1 MPVRSFAKAEIVLK
15 ARRRLEVPLLLMVW
29 LSLAMFAIAD
39 QSPTFVLAA
48 TAVAGGNLVA
58 ATRGKEI
65 FLYRHFVNALVLGGG
80 LLFIIESLNDESLA
94 TLSAGGLPL
103 RAITHFIMVIQMCKL
118 LERKRNRDYS
128 QMLILSFLT
137 VLSGSLICELL
148 WYGLAGLVY
157 VALACYVGMAL
168 TIKRGLDRSAQ
179 TQLINEATPPPTDQ
193 VAWNAIREWPS
204 RVLRRRLVTTLAFL
218 LVCGTLW
225 FTAAPRLEQVME
237 PLAARGLSALTGLGS
252 TVRLGDARKVYQSN
266 RVVMRIGF
274 DDDAAYRPQYFCAA
288 TATTYEN
295 SGWAIDLPAVGA
307 GPQSEIA
314 PPPDLLA
321 GAVRQRVSMRPNL
334 LPSLPAAYP
343 VIGATT
349 SAGRTR
355 LTRAGTLIVSGEIVH
370 SGHLT
375 YTAWSWSQPLST
387 NQREHLARRREQIGM
402 AVDLPNVT
410 EHLSPAVAQLARQW
424 CADLLDQRAA
434 DPTRHDE
441 LDLAIARR
449 ISQRLSQDYLYTL
462 DLSGADPDR
471 DGVEDFLFHMK
482 RGHCEY
488 FASALT
494 VMCQAL
500 NVRARLAMGFR
511 SDEIDRATRE
521 TIVRDRDAHAWCQ
534 VFTPSTDF
542 VTVDPSPASARE
554 SASGSWWVRL
564 SHFWSRLQFLWSEHV
579 IGYDALARQRL
590 TERLRRNLTALV
602 AQARSMLA
610 DARKSLHDLAVYGK
624 VDVFIMRLMYVV
636 FALTGVVG
644 VLVLGQVLLRRHRR
658 QRAYRAGTA
667 VPPAHLAFMRR
678 VLKRLDARGL
688 AHLPHQTPRERLA
701 QAVRRFDLPADQVD
715 ALVSFYYRLRWGG
728 LRASAQQLAH
738 ADRQADDLIARL
750 QR

>member
-39 QSPTFVLAA
+39 RNPTFLLAG
-48 TAVAGGNLVA
+48 TAVVGVNLIA

-65 FLYRHFVNALVLGGG
+65 YLYRHFVNALVLGGG
-80 LLFIIESLNDESLA
+80 VLFIVESLNDESLA

-103 RAITHFIMVIQMCKL
+103 QAITHFIMIIQMCKL

-148 WYGLAGLVY
+148 WYALAGLAY

-179 TQLINEATPPPTDQ
+179 TQLVNEAAPPPADQ

-218 LVCGTLW
+218 LVCGALW

-252 TVRLGDARKVYQSN
+252 TVRLGDARKIYQSN

-288 TATTYEN
+288 TATSYEN
-295 SGWAIDLPAVGA
+295 SGWAIDLATGGA

-321 GAVRQRVSMRPNL
+321 GAVRQRVSMRPDL

-349 SAGRTR
+349 STGRTR
-355 LTRAGTLIVSGEIVH
+355 LTSAGMLIVHGEISH
-370 SGHLT
+370 SGHVT
-375 YTAWSWSQPLST
+375 YTAWSWSPPLSAD
-387 NQREHLARRREQIGM
+387 QRNHLARARQQLRM
-402 AVDLPNVT
+402 SVDPPNIAGRVP
-410 EHLSPAVAQLARQW
+410 PAVANLARQW

-434 DPTRHDE
+434 DPTRRDE

-462 DLSGADPDR
+462 DLSGVDPDR
-471 DGVEDFLFHMK
+471 DGVADFLFHMK

-500 NVRARLAMGFR
+500 GVRARLAMGFR
-511 SDEIDRATRE
+511 SDEIDRATGE

-542 VTVDPSPASARE
+542 VVVDPSPATATDQ
-554 SASGSWWVRL
+554 AATSWWTRL

-590 TERLRRNLTALV
+590 TERLRKDLTSLV
-602 AQARSMLA
+602 AEARSALRN
-610 DARKSLHDLAVYGK
+610 ARKSLHDLAVYGH
-624 VDVFIMRLMYVV
+624 VDVFITRLMYVV

-644 VLVLGQVLLRRHRR
+644 VLVLGQTLLRRRR
-658 QRAYRAGTA
+658 RRRAYRAGKA
-667 VPPAHLAFMRR
+667 VLPAHLAFMQRL
-678 VLKRLDARGL
+678 LKRLDRRGL
-688 AHLPHQTPRERLA
+688 ARSAHQTPRERLA
-701 QAVRRFDLPADQVD
+701 QAVQRFDLPADQVD
-715 ALVSFYYRLRWGG
+715 ALVTFYYRLRWGG
-728 LRASAQQLAH
+728 LRASARQLAQ
-738 ADRQADDLIARL
+738 AKRQADELIARL
-750 QR
+750 KR